1 MYSQTRVSAIEENR
15 GGLKVAF
22 LVDGALLCSKI
33 AYKISKKARKFL
45 ESSFFRLSILSHL
58 SWISIKIHYRCI
70 Y

>member
-33 AYKISKKARKFL
+33 AYKISKKARKLL
-45 ESSFFRLSILSHL
+45 ESSFF
-58 SWISIKIHYRCI
+58 
-70 Y
+70 